1 MTTNHSYCIS
11 NLRTVVNIFQ
21 VEIGGI
27 FRKNLGPWS
36 IKNVSFNSIKNVSIN
51 STVANV
57 TKRPTTV
64 LTSVA
69 GKLLQILLALLL

>member
-1 MTTNHSYCIS
+1 MTTNHSYCVS

-27 FRKNLGPWS
+27 FRKNLGPSS
-36 IKNVSFNSIKNVSIN
+36 IKNVSFN

-64 LTSVA
+64 LTSAA
-69 GKLLQILLALLL
+69 GKLLRILLALLL